1 MQVGCGSD
9 RRDFKKAL
17 FFSFFR
23 KDTVQHTCVRM
34 LIRGRCVMLVGEE
47 EKKAFLTSGDQQH
60 AT

>member
-34 LIRGRCVMLVGEE
+34 LIRGRCLMLVLVGEE
-47 EKKAFLTSGDQQH
+47 EKKAFLTSGDQH
-60 AT
+60 